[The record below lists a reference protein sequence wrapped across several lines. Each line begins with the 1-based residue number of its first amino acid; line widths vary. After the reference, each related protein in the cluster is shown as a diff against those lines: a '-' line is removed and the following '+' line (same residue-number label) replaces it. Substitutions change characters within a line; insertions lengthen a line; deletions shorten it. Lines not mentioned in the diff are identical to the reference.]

1 MSPFSS
7 KELQA
12 IWMDDQHNATVFKLL
27 VITQPAS
34 VLPVVTITRC
44 PREGHDNP
52 LLESCLENP
61 MDSGAWQAT
70 VHGVAKSQTGL
81 KPTQLCVNCNDFFK
95 RYTLKLMFQ
104 N

>member
-44 PREGHDNP
+44 PREGNDNP

-70 VHGVAKSQTGL
+70 VHEVAKSRTRLSNFTFIPQIIYQIITVKKSIYQG
-81 KPTQLCVNCNDFFK
+81 
-95 RYTLKLMFQ
+95 
-104 N
+104 

>member
-61 MDSGAWQAT
+61 MDSGAWQAL
-70 VHGVAKSQTGL
+70 VHGVTKSL
-81 KPTQLCVNCNDFFK
+81 AQLND
-95 RYTLKLMFQ
+95 
-104 N
+104 